1 MIETNSQT
9 QIQPQAKPSLTFT
22 IPAWI
27 LALAKIVDYG
37 AKTVAS
43 VGETVGEVVQN
54 TEEKVKSNPL
64 KIKKIKLPRINF
76 SGNKIKGM
84 FSGKKKFVAFAAIV
98 LLVGAGMVVKAKSS
112 ATNGGFVQ
120 GASEQT
126 NVGTG
131 KVVNINKALEIA
143 IRTKEGTETGE
154 KLKVTINSMEQA
166 KEILIQGKP
175 AKAKDGKAFLLISM
189 EIENPTKKQLTVKP
203 IDMVRMVNSEGK
215 TLAAEVHNNEVTSE
229 PVSIKK
235 TRIGYVINE
244 GDTNFKFL
252 IGEVRGSQEPIEVSF

>member
-1 MIETNSQT
+1 MTSTNTQT
-9 QIQPQAKPSLTFT
+9 QIHPQAKPSLTLA
-22 IPAWI
+22 IPSWI

-37 AKTVAS
+37 AKTASS
-43 VGETVGEVVQN
+43 VGESVEDVVGKA
-54 TEEKVKSNPL
+54 EEKVKSNPL
-64 KIKKIKLPRINF
+64 KKIKLPKIKINF
-76 SGNKIKGM
+76 SGNKIKELVRGR
-84 FSGKKKFVAFAAIV
+84 KKIVGFVLVV
-98 LLVGAGMVVKAKSS
+98 LVVGAGVVAWKAKSNNDGI
-112 ATNGGFVQ
+112 AQ

-126 NVGTG
+126 NVNSGG
-131 KVVNINKALEIA
+131 VVNINKSIEIA
-143 IRTKEGTETGE
+143 IRTKDGKETGE
-154 KLKVTINSMEQA
+154 KLKVTIATMEQA

-175 AKAKDGKAFLLISM
+175 AKAKDGKAFLLITM

-244 GDTNFKFL
+244 AEKNFKFL
-252 IGEVRGSQEPIEVSF
+252 IGEVRGTQEPIEVSF